1 MSPEP
6 HASAA
11 DGKPS
16 QRRVIAT
23 IGVTQILGYGTSYY
37 LLPILGLPIA
47 ADTGWPLTWVIA
59 GLSIGMLIGG
69 LASPMVGGIIERWG
83 GRRVLAAGS
92 VLLAAG
98 LVGVGSATRLD
109 VYLAAWCVVGLGMA
123 AGLYEAV
130 FPALGRLYGAHARR
144 PITTV
149 TLIGGFASTVCWPL
163 SAYLYDA
170 VGWRWTCFIYAASH
184 LLIALPLHLTFPAR
198 VPDHAAAEPASAERP
213 PVPAAKAISH
223 RSLILGLV
231 VTHLT
236 FTSIVAT
243 IISVHLLVIV
253 EHRGYHAAAAVALGT
268 LLGPSQVAGRAIEL
282 VFGRAV
288 HPLWSAI
295 ACSTLIAAGVGAL
308 AFNFPVMA
316 LAVIVFAAGAG
327 VSYIVRGT
335 LPLALF
341 GPVGYATL
349 MGKLALPSLVA
360 QALAPWAAAFA
371 FTRTGI
377 DAFLVGLFVLALAN
391 LAILA
396 IAATLTKAEKPPAGQ
411 PPG

>member
-1 MSPEP
+1 MPPEP
-6 HASAA
+6 QASAA

-59 GLSIGMLIGG
+59 GLSIGMLTGG
-69 LASPMVGGIIERWG
+69 LVSPVGGRIIERWG

-92 VLLAAG
+92 LLLAAG
-98 LVGVGSATRLD
+98 LVGIGSATRLD

-130 FPALGRLYGAHARR
+130 FPAFGRLYGAQARS

-149 TLIGGFASTVCWPL
+149 TLIGGVASTVCWPL

-198 VPDHAAAEPASAERP
+198 VPEHPADPAPVARAPAA
-213 PVPAAKAISH
+213 AAKAISH
-223 RSLILGLV
+223 RSLMLGLV

-295 ACSTLIAAGVGAL
+295 ACSTLIAAGVGAF
-308 AFNFPVMA
+308 AFNFPIIA

-349 MGKLALPSLVA
+349 MGKLAMPSLVA

-377 DAFLVGLFVLALAN
+377 DAFLV
-391 LAILA
+391 
-396 IAATLTKAEKPPAGQ
+396 
-411 PPG
+411 